1 MRNKLKTK
9 NKLND
14 TFIFHQGKEREKRD
28 EKKKSSREPNHP
40 VIVHTRGSNRKITAK
55 RFQHHP

>member
-28 EKKKSSREPNHP
+28 EKKK
-40 VIVHTRGSNRKITAK
+40 VHQSLTTLSLCTHAALIEK
-55 RFQHHP
+55 

>member
-14 TFIFHQGKEREKRD
+14 TFIFQQGEERKKKD
-28 EKKKSSREPNHP
+28 EKKKF
-40 VIVHTRGSNRKITAK
+40 TRA
-55 RFQHHP
+55 